1 MQYTSET
8 VSENISNTTVCA
20 IITSGILRKNV
31 TVIMETH
38 SITGMLLSGFEY
50 NSCHSIIFSIALDGK
65 DYIGGQFTLTF
76 ASGQSAMGENLQCF
90 DLIIINDHI
99 LETNETL
106 AVTLNSSRA
115 DSDVVRI
122 LSTQWKL
129 IVTIVDDPNE
139 NSRLNQIC
147 TQNECSL

>member
-1 MQYTSET
+1 
-8 VSENISNTTVCA
+8 
-20 IITSGILRKNV
+20 
-31 TVIMETH
+31 
-38 SITGMLLSGFEY
+38 
-50 NSCHSIIFSIALDGK
+50 
-65 DYIGGQFTLTF
+65 
-76 ASGQSAMGENLQCF
+76 MGENLQCF

-106 AVTLNSSRA
+106 AITLNSSRA
-115 DSDVVRI
+115 DSDGVRI

>member
-1 MQYTSET
+1 
-8 VSENISNTTVCA
+8 
-20 IITSGILRKNV
+20 
-31 TVIMETH
+31 
-38 SITGMLLSGFEY
+38 
-50 NSCHSIIFSIALDGK
+50 
-65 DYIGGQFTLTF
+65 
-76 ASGQSAMGENLQCF
+76 MGENLQCF

-106 AVTLNSSRA
+106 AVALNSSRA

-122 LSTQWKL
+122 LSTQWEL

-147 TQNECSL
+147 TQNRCSFITILSRH